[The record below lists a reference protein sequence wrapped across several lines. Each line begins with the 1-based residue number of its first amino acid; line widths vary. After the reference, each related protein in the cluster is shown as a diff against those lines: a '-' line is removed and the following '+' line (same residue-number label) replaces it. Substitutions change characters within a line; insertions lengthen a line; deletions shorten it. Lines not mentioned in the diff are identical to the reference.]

1 MDGDINRDWKNVDWH
16 VVSWDFDRRI
26 TASATVNGHQVR
38 AYEFD
43 TSCLSTDAARFMNDM
58 LAALKQH
65 RGKQ

>member
-26 TASATVNGHQVR
+26 TASALVNGHQVR

-43 TSCLSTDAARFMNDM
+43 KAHLPADAARLMDDM

-65 RGKQ
+65 RGQP